1 MEIEELKQ
9 CKEAEEG
16 SGDSCPQPGCDADG
30 FPNAEQFASA
40 IAEASADVDPNN
52 FNEDFEPLEHDD
64 SRETMFN
71 TLPELKMIHHNL
83 GL

>member
-16 SGDSCPQPGCDADG
+16 SDDSCPQPAGVTQTDSRTLK
-30 FPNAEQFASA
+30 QFASA
-40 IAEASADVDPNN
+40 IAEAKQADVDPNN

-71 TLPELKMIHHNL
+71 TLPN
-83 GL
+83 

>member
-16 SGDSCPQPGCDADG
+16 SDDSCPQP
-30 FPNAEQFASA
+30 
-40 IAEASADVDPNN
+40 
-52 FNEDFEPLEHDD
+52 
-64 SRETMFN
+64 
-71 TLPELKMIHHNL
+71 LPELKMIHHNL

>member
-1 MEIEELKQ
+1 VAILAPNLGVTQ
-9 CKEAEEG
+9 T
-16 SGDSCPQPGCDADG
+16 DSRTLSNSPPRS
-30 FPNAEQFASA
+30 P
-40 IAEASADVDPNN
+40 EASADVDPNN